1 MRIALDEVS
10 PWTMRV
16 IAYTIGALTLLL
28 LLKAQGR
35 SLAIPGGRNWLHVVA
50 ASVIFVVCFGL
61 AAAFAQLLAN
71 TSRVI
76 VINYSMPVWAS
87 LMAYLV
93 LRERIDIRAAIGL
106 ALCIAGLGILVFPAA
121 AAPVH
126 EPIGLLLAL
135 CCALSWGGGT
145 VYMKWARI
153 KGDLLAITFW
163 EIVIGLI
170 AFSIFSLIF
179 DGTPTF
185 ATLNVRT
192 WVALSYIG
200 IFGTGFAFFIWFNI
214 IGRLSTAT
222 ASLGSL
228 MNPVVGVIGAM
239 ILLGD
244 RPTVQDLTGFAL
256 IFGAAACVLIPRRVR
271 PPLAVA

>member
-1 MRIALDEVS
+1 
-10 PWTMRV
+10 
-16 IAYTIGALTLLL
+16 
-28 LLKAQGR
+28 
-35 SLAIPGGRNWLHVVA
+35 VVA
-50 ASVIFVVCFGL
+50 ASFIFVVSFGL
-61 AAAFAQLLAN
+61 ASAFAQLLAN

-76 VINYSMPVWAS
+76 IINYSMPVWAT
-87 LMAYLV
+87 LMAYFV
-93 LRERIDIRAAIGL
+93 LHERIDIRAAIGL
-106 ALCIAGLGILVFPAA
+106 ALCIAGLGVLVLPAA
-121 AAPVH
+121 SASVQEPV
-126 EPIGLLLAL
+126 GLLLAL
-135 CCALSWGGGT
+135 CCALAWGSGT
-145 VYMKWARI
+145 VYMKWAQI

-185 ATLNVRT
+185 AALHART
-192 WVALSYIG
+192 WVALFYVG
-200 IFGTGFAFFIWFNI
+200 VFGTGFAFFIWFNV

-228 MNPVVGVIGAM
+228 MNPVVGVIGAI

-244 RPTVQDLTGFAL
+244 RPTATDMIGFAL

-271 PPLAVA
+271 PPVRA

>member
-121 AAPVH
+121 AP
-126 EPIGLLLAL
+126 
-135 CCALSWGGGT
+135 
-145 VYMKWARI
+145 
-153 KGDLLAITFW
+153 
-163 EIVIGLI
+163 
-170 AFSIFSLIF
+170 
-179 DGTPTF
+179 
-185 ATLNVRT
+185 
-192 WVALSYIG
+192 
-200 IFGTGFAFFIWFNI
+200 
-214 IGRLSTAT
+214 ST
-222 ASLGSL
+222 
-228 MNPVVGVIGAM
+228 
-239 ILLGD
+239 
-244 RPTVQDLTGFAL
+244 
-256 IFGAAACVLIPRRVR
+256 
-271 PPLAVA
+271 